1 MRIELLDEVSS
12 TNDYIKRY
20 LGGRENVTV
29 SAVRQT
35 GGKGTKGRSFVSEAG
50 GVYLS
55 ALTFYK
61 GFPAKDAFLVMA
73 HAAVSVCRTAE
84 DFGVRP
90 EIKWAN
96 DVFVSGRKL
105 SGILIENGVAGAF
118 LDYSIVGIGL
128 NACNS
133 LAGVEDIAVNLSE
146 AAGKYVS
153 AEEARERLI
162 FHYSEK
168 DTFEDYLSYVSF
180 LGREVE
186 VSEGNERYQAKALRI
201 LPDGRLEIESNHAVR
216 ALSAAEIKIK
226 L

>member
-1 MRIELLDEVSS
+1 MKIELLDEVTS

-20 LGGRENVTV
+20 LGGRENVIV

-35 GGKGTKGRSFVSEAG
+35 GGKGTKGRSFVSEEG

-55 ALTFYK
+55 ALTFYE
-61 GFPAKDAFLVMA
+61 GFPAKDAFSVMT
-73 HAAVSVCRTAE
+73 HSAVSVCRTAE

-105 SGILIENGVAGAF
+105 SGILIENGIAGAF

-128 NACNS
+128 NACNR
-133 LAGVEDIAVNLSE
+133 LTGVEDIAISLSE
-146 AAGKYVS
+146 AAGRHIS
-153 AEEARERLI
+153 AQEARERLI

-168 DTFEDYLSYVSF
+168 DTFDDYLSYVSF

-186 VSEGNERYQAKALRI
+186 VTEGDGRYKAKTLRI
-201 LPDGRLEIESNHAVR
+201 LPDGRLEIEHGKIVR